1 MFNDS
6 QMNKTEDFVVPNS
19 LSLRRR
25 NQFWVCF
32 SNTNYKY
39 IINYFYLYN
48 LRKFKKKKEIKQE
61 TNQDFLCVFF
71 LLLFFVHTAPISH
84 IETWILI
91 LI

>member
-6 QMNKTEDFVVPNS
+6 QTNKTEDFVVPNS

-32 SNTNYKY
+32 SNTNYKH

-48 LRKFKKKKEIKQE
+48 LRKFKKKKG
-61 TNQDFLCVFF
+61 N
-71 LLLFFVHTAPISH
+71 
-84 IETWILI
+84 
-91 LI
+91 